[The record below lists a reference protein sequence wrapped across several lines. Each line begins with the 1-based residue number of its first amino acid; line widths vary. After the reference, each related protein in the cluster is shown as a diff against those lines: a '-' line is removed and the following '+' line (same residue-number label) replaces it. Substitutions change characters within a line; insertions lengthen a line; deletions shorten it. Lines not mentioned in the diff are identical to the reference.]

1 MGFFQARIL
10 EWIAMPSSRGSSWP
24 RERTCV
30 FCTASRF
37 FTTEPPGKALGIWW
51 AKLKYQ
57 LHTQRNEKASH
68 FSTWGLQKGLL
79 HTCTT
84 WAVFKAPHLLSRDQ
98 RQILDIKQ
106 MQTELENKSEFP
118 PPDVKLFNFS
128 VLKIFSPLYTIY
140 TCSLPI
146 FKVVIGHFL
155 VMIDENFYVRRK
167 IPCLMNYWAQYFKH
181 G

>member
-51 AKLKYQ
+51 TKLKYQ

-118 PPDVKLFNFS
+118 PPEVKLFNFS

-181 G
+181 E